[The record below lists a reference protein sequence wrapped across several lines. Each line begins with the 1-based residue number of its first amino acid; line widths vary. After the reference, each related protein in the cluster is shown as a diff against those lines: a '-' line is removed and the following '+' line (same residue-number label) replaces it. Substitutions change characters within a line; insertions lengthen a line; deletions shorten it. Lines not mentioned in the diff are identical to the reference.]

1 MKTTNTAT
9 DTAPAPAPACIN
21 EEGAVALLNLSFELD
36 ALGAEVRSK
45 AKIGARVAVI
55 GRLGAALREHAATA
69 DRLVSESNLDGLSPE
84 QERLCTAITRLK
96 GSERGHAALVR
107 FRKLLEAG
115 DGYAMGLDSGN
126 WAALQDV
133 VRACRIFGAHNVNG
147 LLPRR

>member
-1 MKTTNTAT
+1 MTSVPAPVS
-9 DTAPAPAPACIN
+9 APAAAPTCIN
-21 EEGAVALLNLSFELD
+21 EEGAIALLNLSFELD
-36 ALGAEVRSK
+36 ALGAEVRAK

-69 DRLVSESNLDGLSPE
+69 DRLLTEGNGDGLTPE
-84 QERLCTAITRLK
+84 QERICNAIDRLNR
-96 GSERGHAALVR
+96 SERGHAALVR

-126 WAALQDV
+126 WQALQDV